1 MYGSDRVYRRRKE
14 RHNRIVCAG
23 SFATISVYADLM
35 DDLTGKV
42 ALVTGSSRGIG
53 RAIALAMAEAGTDV
67 AINFL
72 RRAEEAQA
80 AEAEIRRLGR
90 RSIAVQADVSLA
102 RDVGRLIGT
111 VEERLGPVDILVN
124 NAGISRPQPIE
135 QIGERDWDEVI
146 AVNLKS
152 CFLVA
157 QAVLPG
163 MRSRRWG
170 RIVNL
175 SSVAAQVGGV
185 VGPHYAAS
193 KAGMLGLTHFYAQ
206 RLAKEGITVNAIAP
220 ALIETEMVTS
230 NPNATPA
237 RIPLGRYG
245 SPGEVAGVAVM
256 LARNGYVTGQTV
268 NVNGGWFMS

>member
-1 MYGSDRVYRRRKE
+1 
-14 RHNRIVCAG
+14 
-23 SFATISVYADLM
+23 M
-35 DDLTGKV
+35 DDLKGRV

-53 RAIALAMAEAGTDV
+53 RSIALALAQAGADI
-67 AINFL
+67 ALNFL
-72 RRAEEAQA
+72 SRSADAQA
-80 AEAEIRRLGR
+80 VESQIRQLQR
-90 RSIAVQADVSLA
+90 RCVTIQADVSKSS
-102 RDVGRLIGT
+102 DVERLIRGS
-111 VEERLGPVDILVN
+111 EEELGPIEILVN

-135 QIGERDWDEVI
+135 EITERDWDEVI

-152 CFLVA
+152 CFMVT

-163 MRSRRWG
+163 MRARQRG

-193 KAGMLGLTHFYAQ
+193 KAGILGLTHFYAQ

-220 ALIETEMVTS
+220 ALVATEMVTS
-230 NPNATPA
+230 NPNARPD
-237 RIPLGRYG
+237 RIPMGRYG
-245 SPGEVAGVAVM
+245 LPEEVAEVAVM
-256 LARNGYVTGQTV
+256 LARNGYITGQTI

>member
-1 MYGSDRVYRRRKE
+1 MQADVYPD
-14 RHNRIVCAG
+14 V
-23 SFATISVYADLM
+23 M

-53 RAIALAMAEAGTDV
+53 RAIALALAEAGADV
-67 AINFL
+67 VLNFL
-72 RRAEEAQA
+72 TRPAEAQA
-80 AEAEIRRLGR
+80 AEFEIRRLER
-90 RSIAVQADVSLA
+90 RCIAVQADVSSA
-102 RDVGRLIGT
+102 SDVERLIKSG
-111 VEERLGPVDILVN
+111 EEQVGPVDILVN

-135 QIGERDWDEVI
+135 EITERDWDEVT
-146 AVNLKS
+146 AANLKS
-152 CFLVA
+152 CFLVT

-163 MRSRRWG
+163 MRSRKWG
-170 RIVNL
+170 RIINL

-230 NPNATPA
+230 NPNATPG
-237 RIPLGRYG
+237 RIPMGRYG
-245 SPGEVAGVAVM
+245 SPGEVAEVAVM
-256 LARNGYVTGQTV
+256 LARNGYITGQTI